1 MSARPR
7 AVLVGVLLP
16 GRDPADLAA
25 SLDELGRLCDTLGIE
40 PVGRL
45 TQRRSSARNMV
56 LLGEGA
62 LVTLAGW
69 TGGPGVISRGPAK
82 KVHKAGVHA
91 ERDEDDDEDSDLT
104 DAEREAEAAGEAE
117 DEDEAESARERGAED
132 DAGAS
137 GRRADMVVV
146 DHELSPSQLKN
157 LRSATGV
164 EVLDRTGVIIEIFHT
179 RARSREARLQVEMA
193 RLTYEAPRLREL
205 GGPSERQQGG
215 VGGKGAGES
224 SLELDRRRIRDRI
237 AAIRRELTELD
248 GERAGRR
255 SRRVDL
261 RQVALVGYTNAGKS
275 SLMRA
280 LTGAEIYVADQ
291 LFATLDTTVRRLVPE
306 VVPPVLVTDTVGF
319 IRDLPHSLVASFRS
333 TLDAALDAALVLH
346 IVDAGDPS
354 WRLQEEVTAEVLSDI
369 GAEELPRV
377 LVFNKIDKLSPE
389 ALAELRAER
398 PEAWF
403 TAAHVAEEV
412 EGLHQRIA
420 RHFLRDAVEAT
431 LLVPWTAGALLA
443 KLRGELE
450 LLSETHE
457 ANGTRLRVRGERP
470 TVKRWKAALKAA
482 GAEGRAAPSR

>member
-91 ERDEDDDEDSDLT
+91 ERDEDENDDEGDDLGADEGPEDAADSD
-104 DAEREAEAAGEAE
+104 
-117 DEDEAESARERGAED
+117 DE
-132 DAGAS
+132 AGAS
-137 GRRADMVVV
+137 GGLGPNGRRADVVVV

-255 SRRVDL
+255 SRRLDL

-470 TVKRWKAALKAA
+470 TIKRWKAALKAPA
-482 GAEGRAAPSR
+482 GEGGRPAGR